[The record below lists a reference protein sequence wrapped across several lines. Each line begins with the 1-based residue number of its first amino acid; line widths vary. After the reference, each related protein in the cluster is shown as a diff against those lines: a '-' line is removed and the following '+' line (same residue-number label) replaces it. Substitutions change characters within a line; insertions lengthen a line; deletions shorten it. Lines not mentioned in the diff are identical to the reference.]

1 MESTDK
7 DDVFSWQAATVI
19 MLLFALLALTTG
31 LLGLNPFSIL
41 FNVALVYVPTLV
53 LLGSTVFERNKRPS

>member
-1 MESTDK
+1 LEPADK
-7 DDVFSWQAATVI
+7 DDVFSWQTATVI
-19 MLLFALLALTTG
+19 MLLFSLLALTTM

-53 LLGSTVFERNKRPS
+53 LLGSTVFERSKRPS

>member
-1 MESTDK
+1 LEPTDI

-19 MLLFALLALTTG
+19 MLLFSLLALTTE

-53 LLGSTVFERNKRPS
+53 LVGSTVFERNKRPS

>member
-1 MESTDK
+1 MEPTDK
-7 DDVFSWQAATVI
+7 DDAFSWQAATVI
-19 MLLFALLALTTG
+19 MLLFSLLALTTG

-53 LLGSTVFERNKRPS
+53 LVGSTVFERNKKPS

>member
-1 MESTDK
+1 LEPIDK

-19 MLLFALLALTTG
+19 MLLFSLLALTTG

-41 FNVALVYVPTLV
+41 FSVALVYVPTLV
-53 LLGSTVFERNKRPS
+53 LVGSTVFERNKRPS